1 MPRFILIKE
10 HKHGSCEI
18 IKTNLP
24 GNTVI
29 ELYQKREARWSVS
42 GNPPA
47 ITWKVANATD
57 FIEAMIESAS
67 L

>member
-29 ELYQKREARWSVS
+29 ELYQKRESRWSVN
-42 GNPPA
+42 GNPRA
-47 ITWKVANATD
+47 ITWKVANSD
-57 FIEAMIESAS
+57 NFIDAMIESAA